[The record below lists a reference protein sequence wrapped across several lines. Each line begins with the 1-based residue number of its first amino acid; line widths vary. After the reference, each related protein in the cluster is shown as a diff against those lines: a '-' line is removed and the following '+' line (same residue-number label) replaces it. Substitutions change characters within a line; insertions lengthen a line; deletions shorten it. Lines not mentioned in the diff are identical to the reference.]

1 MARKSSQSQ
10 YDDDGGNGSR
20 RPPQDHNDEEVEL
33 EHHHHQYLGHQA
45 EEQQVEYDDLLTTN
59 AASAYPAKNCC
70 SWKVATLFLV
80 LVATSLVL
88 AWIAFPAED
97 IVAKYIPEFEAPENP
112 YTGPEAGAPAGN
124 GGITIGMPPSQS
136 PGEED
141 EDASY
146 DWSGNTVPSFMQ
158 CPEDGDATCC
168 NGATINCKIPVNKMM
183 FGMVHN
189 AMSSEEGGF
198 IVGYNHYL
206 ELEKAL
212 MAGYRGINLDVC
224 SCNGALQF
232 CHNVCGKRSSIPSLF
247 TAVLI
252 CPEIFSLKTSSTG
265 TNKQISE
272 NECPTM
278 SSTTQPSS

>member
-1 MARKSSQSQ
+1 
-10 YDDDGGNGSR
+10 
-20 RPPQDHNDEEVEL
+20 
-33 EHHHHQYLGHQA
+33 
-45 EEQQVEYDDLLTTN
+45 
-59 AASAYPAKNCC
+59 
-70 SWKVATLFLV
+70 
-80 LVATSLVL
+80 
-88 AWIAFPAED
+88 
-97 IVAKYIPEFEAPENP
+97 
-112 YTGPEAGAPAGN
+112 
-124 GGITIGMPPSQS
+124 
-136 PGEED
+136 
-141 EDASY
+141 
-146 DWSGNTVPSFMQ
+146 
-158 CPEDGDATCC
+158 
-168 NGATINCKIPVNKMM
+168 VNKMM

-278 SSTTQPSS
+278 YSTTQPSS